1 MPLPYY
7 FNASDKHLKNT
18 LLAPLF
24 VIFIL
29 LNTVLVQSAH
39 ASTNKQTLLILGDSL
54 SAGYGL
60 EVEQSWVYLLK
71 QDWQQKYPNRQIINA
86 SISGDTTSG
95 GLNRFKQLLNE
106 FKPTWVLIELGGND
120 GLRGFQLS
128 TIKQNLTQLVQLSQ
142 QHNAEPIL
150 AEIKIPPNYGQRY
163 VSLFIKQYHQIASE
177 FKLDL
182 IPFFIESVA
191 TQPDLMQ
198 NDGIHPNAKAQT
210 QIKTYMDKHLNQA
223 IESE

>member
-1 MPLPYY
+1 MPLPYN
-7 FNASDKHLKNT
+7 FNASATHFKN
-18 LLAPLF
+18 LRLAPIF
-24 VIFIL
+24 VLFIL
-29 LNTVLVQSAH
+29 LAGLFIHPAH

-60 EVEQSWVYLLK
+60 EVEQSWVHLLK
-71 QDWQQKYPNRQIINA
+71 QDWQKKFPNRQIVNA

-95 GLNRFKQLLNE
+95 GLNRYKQLLRDFN
-106 FKPTWVLIELGGND
+106 PTWVLIELGGND

-128 TIKQNLTQLVQLSQ
+128 TIKQNLTQLVQLTQ

-177 FKLDL
+177 FNLDL

-191 TQPDLMQ
+191 TNPNLMQ
-198 NDGIHPNAKAQT
+198 GDGIHPNAKAQQ
-210 QIKTYMDKHLNQA
+210 QIKTYMDTHLNKA
-223 IESE
+223 IESD